1 MEGKKSQKSFFSKVK
16 DRMSSAPAT
25 SSSSTARSDSK
36 VSAPTSIP
44 SSSPSVPLSSD
55 PIPKKFIPKTSDQ
68 FSDFGHD
75 DSASVDEGT
84 TPGETNLSQE
94 NYKFPILKN
103 DATLR
108 DIGDRMRAI
117 HHEVQ
122 SVEEAKL
129 REYTKTELPQIKSA
143 IKTLQ
148 KEIEMLKS
156 RALIEK
162 DEGPGH
168 LESLSAEITKSE
180 SRIVDLQSRMH
191 FPFANFVMG
200 SEGLSGACSDLWVE
214 NISGRL
220 EINVLHT
227 SGGTPDS
234 PAPSKLSLRFH
245 GPNGVQDGSGLTI
258 KLRVTDFKLRSEG
271 STIPSLSFQELKW
284 DVVVR
289 ISAVLT
295 YLLKRYE
302 QTSRMGHWV
311 CPSSDF
317 HLEVVTITAPISL
330 DSRLVSALLKPQL
343 MKIVSLLL
351 PSLPSPRPRSSLCCP
366 RSSAMSSLPLADHK
380 PSARFKVPPSLPL
393 LALTW
398 PGNFSLIGTK
408 MDLMARKMVFSR
420 EVCQLVSCSA
430 TQLAVFRFMQKSVNT
445 PSRIKTLDD
454 LIAYILKYR

>member
-1 MEGKKSQKSFFSKVK
+1 MVPF
-16 DRMSSAPAT
+16 T
-25 SSSSTARSDSK
+25 
-36 VSAPTSIP
+36 VSP
-44 SSSPSVPLSSD
+44 SD
-55 PIPKKFIPKTSDQ
+55 PIPAKKFVAKSSDQ
-68 FSDFGHD
+68 YSDLGHE

-84 TPGETNLSQE
+84 PSGGGSSFSSQE
-94 NYKFPILKN
+94 NYKYPIFKN
-103 DATLR
+103 EASLR
-108 DIGDRMRAI
+108 EIGDRMRAI

-122 SVEEAKL
+122 SIEEAKL
-129 REYTKTELPQIKSA
+129 KEYTKRELPQIKSA
-143 IKTLQ
+143 IKALQ
-148 KEIEMLKS
+148 KEIEMLKN

-162 DEGPGH
+162 DEGPDH

-200 SEGLSGACSDLWVE
+200 SEGLSGSCSDLWVE
-214 NISGRL
+214 NISGRV

-227 SGGTPDS
+227 GSTSGGSQDP
-234 PAPSKLSLRFH
+234 PPPSKLSLRFH

-271 STIPSLSFQELKW
+271 STIPSVSFQELKW
-284 DVVVR
+284 DVVVK

-317 HLEVVTITAPISL
+317 HLEIVTISAPISL

-351 PSLPSPRPRSSLCCP
+351 SPSLTRLLC
-366 RSSAMSSLPLADHK
+366 RTGPLTAAEG
-380 PSARFKVPPSLPL
+380 ARRCRHSH
-393 LALTW
+393 W
-398 PGNFSLIGTK
+398 
-408 MDLMARKMVFSR
+408 
-420 EVCQLVSCSA
+420 
-430 TQLAVFRFMQKSVNT
+430 
-445 PSRIKTLDD
+445 RI
-454 LIAYILKYR
+454 AN